1 MTKYEQ
7 QMYERD
13 LPGIRKSLESI
24 ASTLKKMETIISDP
38 GDEIEHIIEGEQV
51 KRRLAHMHAKSA
63 EKRNLPDDYKMD

>member
-38 GDEIEHIIEGEQV
+38 GDEIEHIIEGE
-51 KRRLAHMHAKSA
+51 KTRRKLAEMYTKNARKH
-63 EKRNLPDDYKMD
+63 NIPDDYKMD